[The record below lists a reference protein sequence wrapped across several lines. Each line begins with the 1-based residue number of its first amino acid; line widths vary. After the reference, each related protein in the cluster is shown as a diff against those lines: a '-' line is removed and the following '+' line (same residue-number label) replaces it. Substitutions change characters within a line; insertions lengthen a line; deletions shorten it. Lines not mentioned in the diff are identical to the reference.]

1 MVPVANP
8 PGNLNMKLNLPN
20 YGCTRFEFRA
30 DFAVPL
36 DRRPAICAIMEQTAT
51 HVHDPVSA
59 GDARTT
65 VAVFGSKF
73 VIAGINH
80 RAVGNLSV
88 TPGSDNIRVGVWM
101 LLNKVAN
108 PLSLPPR
115 SFKPVSV
122 LTAAAAQM
130 FEPASVD
137 CNATFEY
144 DLAKGY
150 KSKIALPMPLFA
162 SGDPEGITHIES
174 VEFSSRND
182 DDIRYRIFVRQDAGS
197 GAIVHTVDFES
208 TVGWSRSSIR
218 GLLDN
223 ARTISTRLV
232 IREGDRYNANTN

>member
-1 MVPVANP
+1 
-8 PGNLNMKLNLPN
+8 
-20 YGCTRFEFRA
+20 
-30 DFAVPL
+30 
-36 DRRPAICAIMEQTAT
+36 MERTAT

-88 TPGSDNIRVGVWM
+88 TPGNDNIGVGVWM
-101 LLNKVAN
+101 LLNKVDS
-108 PLSLPPR
+108 PLSRPPR

-122 LTAAAAQM
+122 LTTAAAQM
-130 FEPASVD
+130 FDPASVD
-137 CNATFEY
+137 CKATFEY
-144 DLAKGY
+144 DLSKGY
-150 KSKIALPMPLFA
+150 KPKIALPMPLFVP
-162 SGDPEGITHIES
+162 GDPEGITHIES
-174 VEFSSRND
+174 VEFSSRGD
-182 DDIRYRIFVRQDAGS
+182 DAIHYRIFVRQDADS

-208 TVGWSRSSIR
+208 TMGWSRSSIR

-232 IREGDRYNANTN
+232 IREGDRYNVNTN